1 MPGRWLSVRAL
12 LCSAAVVGVLAV
24 PGGSADAV
32 TKAPKQHS
40 VYVTRSGGITI
51 DVFRDAKCTVAKRTG
66 FTAVS
71 KRLGATLR
79 VRIEPFDGFHDYDL
93 KAGSIH
99 GPRRTTFVDL
109 SLRNREYFAS
119 NFVPPHKSIVSE
131 GGIRFSDNHA
141 LIGAGFQPMFDASG
155 GDAVIVT
162 GVMTCHYPKTRGR
175 GK

>member
-1 MPGRWLSVRAL
+1 MPGRCLSVRAL
-12 LCSAAVVGVLAV
+12 LCSAGVVGVLAV

-32 TKAPKQHS
+32 TKAPRRHS
-40 VYVTRSGGITI
+40 IYVTRSGGRTI
-51 DVFRDAKCTVAKRTG
+51 DVFRDAKCTISQRTG

-79 VRIEPFDGFHDYDL
+79 VRIEPFEGFHDYDL

-99 GPRRTTFVDL
+99 GPRRRTFMDL
-109 SLRNREYFAS
+109 RLRNGAYFAS
-119 NFVPPHKSIVSE
+119 NFVPPHQSIVSE
-131 GGIRFSDNHA
+131 GGIRFSDDHT

-162 GVMTCHYPKTRGR
+162 GVMTCHYPRTRGR